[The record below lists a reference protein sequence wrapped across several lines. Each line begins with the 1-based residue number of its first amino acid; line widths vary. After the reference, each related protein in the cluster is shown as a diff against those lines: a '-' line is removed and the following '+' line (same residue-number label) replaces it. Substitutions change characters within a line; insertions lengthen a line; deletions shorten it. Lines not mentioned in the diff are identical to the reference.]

1 MAHFRENPRRMYNL
15 GAPQSNYLLRP
26 SKQAGFAPY
35 LIPAPSMGEAGRGRA
50 QRFPGSGS
58 FKNAPPPCL
67 APRAGAG
74 NGIRTRD
81 TKLGKLVLYQLSY
94 ARSTNIY
101 TKMCARCQGVFPGKD
116 RT

>member
-50 QRFPGSGS
+50 QPFPESSSFITSRPPLWPPGLERATGFEPATPSLGS
-58 FKNAPPPCL
+58 
-67 APRAGAG
+67 
-74 NGIRTRD
+74 
-81 TKLGKLVLYQLSY
+81 LY
-94 ARSTNIY
+94 STS
-101 TKMCARCQGVFPGKD
+101 
-116 RT
+116 